1 VVSLPGNAGDAG
13 DAEGRKGGAG
23 NMPGD
28 CAALLAKKKAAKAAR
43 ARIANGQLHETG
55 VGPPTR

>member
-1 VVSLPGNAGDAG
+1 MVSLPGDV
-13 DAEGRKGGAG
+13 EGGKGSTG